1 MNFYERLH
9 LICKEKNTTLT
20 AVLKELGLSTGNTG
34 AWKKGQLPKG
44 DALAA
49 IADYLGTSID
59 YIIYGEYRD
68 DLDNDEKKL
77 VGLYRQ
83 TPERAKYKVLCDFER
98 IVDDEI
104 TKLAKETENK

>member
-1 MNFYERLH
+1 MTHMLNE
-9 LICKEKNTTLT
+9 I
-20 AVLKELGLSTGNTG
+20 GLSTGSTG
-34 AWKKGQLPKG
+34 NWKKGQLPKG

-68 DLDNDEKKL
+68 DLTDDEKKL

-83 TPERAKYKVLCDFER
+83 TPERAKYKVLCDLER
-98 IVDDEI
+98 IVEEEI
-104 TKLAKETENK
+104 EKLAREKGAV